1 MRNLRPIR
9 SEKDYE
15 EALAEVEKLWGAK
28 TGTPKGDR
36 LDVLAILIEAYE
48 AEHYPMDPPDPIDAI
63 KFRMEQQDLT
73 CKDLEKVL
81 GTRMRVSEVLNRKR
95 GLSINM
101 IRALHQKLGI
111 SADVLIRSIRG
122 LKAA

>member
-1 MRNLRPIR
+1 MRDLKPIR
-9 SEKDYE
+9 SEQDYE
-15 EALAEVEKLWGAK
+15 EALAEAEALWGAG

-36 LDVLAILIEAYE
+36 LDVLATLIEAYE

-63 KFRMEQQDLT
+63 KFRLEQQALT
-73 CKDLEKVL
+73 RKDLEKIL

-111 SADVLIRSIRG
+111 SADVLIRSIRRPR
-122 LKAA
+122 AA